1 LILSELALKVDGE
14 EKAIINLDIC
24 DVLYELNQ
32 FENSKAEMHNNM
44 RIFIGNKRNSF
55 VQRQL
60 VVSFYLK
67 IGHIHWEKM
76 CFDPVLPINHRN
88 LRHFDAITFIIL
100 SFVCK

>member
-1 LILSELALKVDGE
+1 VDGE

-67 IGHIHWEKM
+67 IGRNHWEK
-76 CFDPVLPINHRN
+76 CVK
-88 LRHFDAITFIIL
+88 TQ
-100 SFVCK
+100 